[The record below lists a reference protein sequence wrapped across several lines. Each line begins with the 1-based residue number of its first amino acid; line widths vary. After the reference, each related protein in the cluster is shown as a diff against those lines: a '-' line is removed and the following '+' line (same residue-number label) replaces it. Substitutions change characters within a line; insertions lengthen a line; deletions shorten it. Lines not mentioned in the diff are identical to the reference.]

1 MKMTQFMFPGSSEG
15 QTTSLD
21 KGNELSAE
29 DSVGDN
35 HENKHQRYLPI
46 QIYVFS

>member
-1 MKMTQFMFPGSSEG
+1 MMMTYFMFPGNSEG

-21 KGNELSAE
+21 KGNELSAD
-29 DSVGDN
+29 DSIGDS

-46 QIYVFS
+46 QIYAFS